1 MIEFEDVTKRFDGAV
16 TAVSD
21 LSLSIRAGELTVLVG
36 PSGCGKTTCLRM
48 VNRLEEPSGGRI
60 RVNGADIMA
69 QEPIALRRG
78 IGYVM
83 QSAGLFPHRRIRDN
97 IATVPYLRGW
107 AATAIDERVA
117 ELAELVGLDT
127 ALLARY
133 PHALSGGQQQRAG
146 VARALAADPAI
157 LLMDE
162 PFGAVDPVVRQH
174 LQDELL
180 RLQRRLH
187 KTIVFVTHDI
197 DEAIRVG
204 DRVAVMRAPGE
215 LVQYDNP
222 RELLA
227 APADAFVTD
236 FLGHDRE
243 LRRLALIRT
252 DEVEPTPAPIV
263 ETGASAAAARAA
275 AAAAGCDWVFVVDA
289 EGRLAGWLDPAR
301 LGTADVAL
309 ADAEAVAYTV
319 GPGDSLRSALNAMV
333 ASALAVAPV
342 EDAAGVL
349 RGMLTQAQLR
359 ARLA

>member
-1 MIEFEDVTKRFDGAV
+1 MIELDGVSKRFGDTAAV
-16 TAVSD
+16 ED
-21 LSLSIRAGELTVLVG
+21 LDLTIREGELTVLVG

-97 IATVPYLRGW
+97 IATVPYLLGW

-222 RELLA
+222 RALLA

-252 DEVEPTPAPIV
+252 DEVEPTAAPIV
-263 ETGASAAAARAA
+263 
-275 AAAAGCDWVFVVDA
+275 AAGA
-289 EGRLAGWLDPAR
+289 GRRGRGRRRLYRGGGLHRGPSRLAAQRAQRHGGLGAGGGAGRGRRRGVARDAHPGPTARTTGLSHVPLVLD
-301 LGTADVAL
+301 
-309 ADAEAVAYTV
+309 
-319 GPGDSLRSALNAMV
+319 
-333 ASALAVAPV
+333 
-342 EDAAGVL
+342 
-349 RGMLTQAQLR
+349 RGQP
-359 ARLA
+359 